1 MLCSGFLF
9 GTTFITATNVAE
21 AWLDD
26 SNSTTVYAM
35 IDQLMI
41 DGFYI
46 HRASSTPYL
55 CMFFYF
61 SNFTQMGRGV
71 ELYLEKQ
78 GHGPMPVPNPLKS

>member
-21 AWLDD
+21 AWLDH

-41 DGFYI
+41 DGFYF

-55 CMFFYF
+55 CVCFFI
-61 SNFTQMGRGV
+61 SRISHRWGGA
-71 ELYLEKQ
+71 
-78 GHGPMPVPNPLKS
+78 

>member
-35 IDQLMI
+35 IDQGMFNFETL
-41 DGFYI
+41 
-46 HRASSTPYL
+46 TPHLFVFVY
-55 CMFFYF
+55 
-61 SNFTQMGRGV
+61 FTQMGRGV

>member
-35 IDQLMI
+35 IDQLMMDFI
-41 DGFYI
+41 FTEPVQLRI
-46 HRASSTPYL
+46 CVCFFISRISHRWGGA
-55 CMFFYF
+55 
-61 SNFTQMGRGV
+61 
-71 ELYLEKQ
+71 
-78 GHGPMPVPNPLKS
+78 

>member
-35 IDQLMI
+35 IDQ
-41 DGFYI
+41 G
-46 HRASSTPYL
+46 
-55 CMFFYF
+55 MFNSYAPSFVFVY
-61 SNFTQMGRGV
+61 FTQMGRGV